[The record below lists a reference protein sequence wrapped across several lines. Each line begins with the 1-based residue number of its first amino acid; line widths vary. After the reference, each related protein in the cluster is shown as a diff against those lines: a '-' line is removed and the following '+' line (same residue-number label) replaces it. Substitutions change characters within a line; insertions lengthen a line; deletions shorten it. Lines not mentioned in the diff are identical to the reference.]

1 MNSVIIKA
9 LIVVTSHAQL
19 GTTGKPTGWYLSE
32 VSHVYAPLIEA
43 GIQVDFASPLGGAAP
58 MDPSSYKVEDKINKK
73 FIDDPNGLARLKNTI
88 HLKDINPED
97 YQIIFFAGGHGTMW
111 DFANDENLKKI
122 AVKIYENQGIIAAV
136 CHGPAA
142 LVNLK
147 LSNGKYLVE
156 GKKLTAF
163 SNTEE
168 EAVGLTSI
176 VPFSLETS
184 LVNRGS
190 KYSKA
195 DVWQKSV
202 VTDERLVTGQNPA
215 SAEGVG
221 HAIIEVLN
229 LNIKL
234 SNK

>member
-1 MNSVIIKA
+1 
-9 LIVVTSHAQL
+9 
-19 GTTGKPTGWYLSE
+19 
-32 VSHVYAPLIEA
+32 VSAI
-43 GIQVDFASPLGGAAP
+43 G
-58 MDPSSYKVEDKINKK
+58 
-73 FIDDPNGLARLKNTI
+73 
-88 HLKDINPED
+88 
-97 YQIIFFAGGHGTMW
+97 
-111 DFANDENLKKI
+111 
-122 AVKIYENQGIIAAV
+122 
-136 CHGPAA
+136 HGPAA

-184 LVNRGS
+184 LVSRGA

-229 LNIKL
+229 LNRKL
-234 SNK
+234 NNKEANR